1 MNVLVNTTIKFNSP
15 NKQSPSNTAYLYSYN
30 NQSPHAI
37 SPLPLHPPTCI
48 QIFLALKN
56 FMYMPLGTFHSKLHY
71 NNFTYRIFFFWIN
84 TSITVYRVKVTR
96 HLHHQCIEI
105 NIFNYKFKSSIVLEF
120 FEIQ

>member
-30 NQSPHAI
+30 NQSPKAI
-37 SPLPLHPPTCI
+37 SPTHLHPN
-48 QIFLALKN
+48 IFGTEKFHVYATRDISFQTPLLHFHLQN
-56 FMYMPLGTFHSKLHY
+56 FFL
-71 NNFTYRIFFFWIN
+71 IN
-84 TSITVYRVKVTR
+84 ITVYRVKVIR

>member
-15 NKQSPSNTAYLYSYN
+15 NKQSLSNTAYLYSYN

-37 SPLPLHPPTCI
+37 SPLTHPPTCI
-48 QIFLALKN
+48 QIFSALNN
-56 FMYMPLGTFHSKLHY
+56 FMYMPLGTFHSKLLY
-71 NNFTYRIFFFWIN
+71 YTFTYRIFFLIN
-84 TSITVYRVKVTR
+84 ITVYRVKVTR

>member
-37 SPLPLHPPTCI
+37 PPHPHPPTCI

-56 FMYMPLGTFHSKLHY
+56 FMYMPLGTFHSKLLY
-71 NNFTYRIFFFWIN
+71 YTFTYRIFFLIN
-84 TSITVYRVKVTR
+84 ITVYRVKVTR

-105 NIFNYKFKSSIVLEF
+105 NISNYKFKSSIVLEF

>member
-30 NQSPHAI
+30 NQSPKAI
-37 SPLPLHPPTCI
+37 SPTHLHPN
-48 QIFLALKN
+48 IF
-56 FMYMPLGTFHSKLHY
+56 GTEKFHVYATRDISFQTSLLHFHLQ
-71 NNFTYRIFFFWIN
+71 NFFFLIN
-84 TSITVYRVKVTR
+84 ITVYRVKVTR

>member
-30 NQSPHAI
+30 NQSPKAI
-37 SPLPLHPPTCI
+37 SPTHLHPNIFGTEKFHVYATRDISFQTPLLHFHL
-48 QIFLALKN
+48 QIF
-56 FMYMPLGTFHSKLHY
+56 FS
-71 NNFTYRIFFFWIN
+71 IN
-84 TSITVYRVKVTR
+84 ITVYRVKVTR

-105 NIFNYKFKSSIVLEF
+105 NIFNYKFQSSIVLEF